1 MSNINQL
8 NRYLLIILGL
18 GWLSLAIAGILF
30 ERVFAAP
37 NFVLLIERSYCPL
50 PKWQQVVREYTD
62 LYEQHQ
68 QHRVEIESVVLFND
82 LGEEV
87 LTTIPTPEK
96 LRGLRTYGRSNP
108 QREAELKKASDR
120 VKVIRC
126 L

>member
-1 MSNINQL
+1 MNQL

-30 ERVFAAP
+30 DRVFAAP
-37 NFVLLIERSYCPL
+37 NFVLLIERSYCP
-50 PKWQQVVREYTD
+50 PQKWQQVVQEYTD
-62 LYEQHQ
+62 LYQQHQ
-68 QHRVEIESVVLFND
+68 QHLVEIESVVLFND

-108 QREAELKKASDR
+108 QREAELKKASQR